1 MKPNTDSHSKS
12 PLLPII
18 RALGANLGI
27 AIAKTITAV
36 MTGSGAMMAESIHS
50 YADCANQILLLIGL
64 KESKAPE
71 TEEHPLGHG
80 RVMYFYSLLVG
91 MMLLLVGGA
100 FSIYKGGEHFINPE
114 HLNSSDIIYAI
125 AVLIISILLEG
136 YALRGALQHIKTE
149 RKGKSL
155 IRWFKETRSSEM
167 LIVAGEDVTAITGLL
182 FAFFALILAW
192 VTGDARWDAVGS
204 IGVGALLMA
213 VAVFLILEI
222 KSLIVGESASPEKV
236 QAMEA
241 FVESQPEVKTLYRLI
256 TLQWGSR
263 VIALIQAEM
272 NKTGSE
278 NGLIDATNMVEQKLK
293 KAFPEIKYTFFEP
306 DRGREIHEYEDE
318 EDEDKEKQLQTS

>member
-100 FSIYKGGEHFINPE
+100 FSIYKGVEHFINPE
-114 HLNSSDIIYAI
+114 HLNSSDIAYKAMIGVYSQGSGIHPVGTGPGVPVFTYYMDGYVVRCTGEGMIGDCKALENALFPPNGSYEKIKAI
-125 AVLIISILLEG
+125 IMKG
-136 YALRGALQHIKTE
+136 NNGA
-149 RKGKSL
+149 
-155 IRWFKETRSSEM
+155 FKKIASKPT
-167 LIVAGEDVTAITGLL
+167 GNKITG
-182 FAFFALILAW
+182 
-192 VTGDARWDAVGS
+192 
-204 IGVGALLMA
+204 
-213 VAVFLILEI
+213 
-222 KSLIVGESASPEKV
+222 
-236 QAMEA
+236 
-241 FVESQPEVKTLYRLI
+241 KTF
-256 TLQWGSR
+256 
-263 VIALIQAEM
+263 
-272 NKTGSE
+272 K
-278 NGLIDATNMVEQKLK
+278 
-293 KAFPEIKYTFFEP
+293 
-306 DRGREIHEYEDE
+306 
-318 EDEDKEKQLQTS
+318 